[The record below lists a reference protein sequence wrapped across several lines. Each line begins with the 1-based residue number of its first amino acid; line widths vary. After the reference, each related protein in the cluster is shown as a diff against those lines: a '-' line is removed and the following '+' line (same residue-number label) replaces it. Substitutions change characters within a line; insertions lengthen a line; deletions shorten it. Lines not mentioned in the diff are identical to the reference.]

1 MQFKYAGEEPCEVF
15 GLSWSKGTSHN
26 VTDDHAIRKL
36 KHHHLFEEVK
46 GKAAKA
52 EKSDVAPIES

>member
-46 GKAAKA
+46 GGQGR
-52 EKSDVAPIES
+52 EV